1 MGVTSRQAMPWT
13 FASFFHKVESRLVYT
28 QCLIPLFFIFLG
40 TFMTDAKKQRFWLLI
55 LKNNLQEKNMV
66 SSELH
71 LYRNSWNTAFN
82 VVLWRSISVC
92 CSFFCQFSF
101 QLMSLVKISHV
112 FQIEDNGSWLFQ
124 PIRKERN
131 ILGWILRELV
141 INKVRFL
148 LVEEFLPF
156 FLTDT
161 SSIPCLSSPVFPKW
175 GFTI

>member
-1 MGVTSRQAMPWT
+1 MTSHALNFCFFFPQGWKQA
-13 FASFFHKVESRLVYT
+13 
-28 QCLIPLFFIFLG
+28 CLYAMLDTSFFIFLG
-40 TFMTDAKKQRFWLLI
+40 KFMTDAKKQRFWLLI

-82 VVLWRSISVC
+82 VVLWRSILVC

-148 LVEEFLPF
+148 LVEEFFPF
-156 FLTDT
+156 FFTDT

-175 GFTI
+175 DFTI